1 MYEFYQHTYG
11 GTGLT
16 PEEFP
21 EYWAR
26 AMEKLA
32 CYRRTYQVSGDENMA
47 NMAACAMAD
56 TIAYYDAAR
65 NGQGGLR
72 YASVGTVSVSGKG
85 IYTQVDVSPEAQ
97 ERELYRTAATYLT
110 IYRGTGN
117 G

>member
-1 MYEFYQHTYG
+1 MYDFYQNTYCG
-11 GTGLT
+11 SGLT

-26 AMEKLA
+26 AGEKLDY
-32 CYRRTYQVSGDENMA
+32 YRRTYQVTGDEALFSMA
-47 NMAACAMAD
+47 RCAMAEVL
-56 TIAYYDAAR
+56 AYYNAAR

-97 ERELYRTAATYLT
+97 ERALYRAASTYLT
-110 IYRGTGN
+110 ICRAL
-117 G
+117 